1 MVTPPVWLP
10 VVLLLIL
17 LALPGR
23 PAQAGV
29 EVVIEGVSGELADQ
43 VRGHIG
49 EPASADPAV
58 VAAFRRRAPER
69 AERGLQAV
77 GYYDSQVQVRRER
90 IDEEQVRLTVL
101 VDPGEPVRLSRVHVL
116 ITGPAGTDPA
126 FAGIEQ
132 RLGLAEGD
140 VLHHGRYEAARRA
153 IQNLALD
160 RGYFDGRYVTRRVEV
175 DPEAREAEVI
185 LHYHSGIRY
194 RFGVVQFAEAPLA
207 EEFLQR
213 LVPFERGEPYT
224 AEQVAAFNRQLLD
237 SGYFSDVRVRPQR
250 DGTDEGEVPVD
261 VDLSTRARHE
271 ITTGVGYT
279 TDLGARIRLGWR
291 RPWVNQWGHSLAV
304 ESEIAQRRQNL
315 SGTYTVPLRDPLRT
329 QLEYQLG
336 VQAQDVADIDTEQIT
351 ASVQHRHRLESG
363 WQQVLS
369 LRAQRERYRIDDDRR
384 TTQLYIPGVSWSRV
398 RSRGGLDPRWGDRQL
413 LALEV
418 ADPDL
423 ASDIELRRVRAA
435 TRWVRTLGERHRFL
449 VRGEVGALATD
460 SFADVPPSLRFYAGG
475 DQSVRGYKYQTLGP
489 EEDGTVIGG
498 RYLAVGSVEYGYQLT
513 PNWRPAV
520 FLDSGNAYADW
531 DDLGSEAKTGAG
543 FGIRWSSPVGPV
555 RLDLASTVGEADD
568 SWRLHFS
575 MGSDL

>member
-1 MVTPPVWLP
+1 VRGALLP
-10 VVLLLIL
+10 LAL
-17 LALPGR
+17 LALVALLLGAR
-23 PAQAGV
+23 PAHAGV
-29 EVVIEGVSGELADQ
+29 EVAIEGISGELAEQ
-43 VRGHIG
+43 VRGHVG
-49 EPASADPAV
+49 APTSADPAA

-69 AERGLQAV
+69 AERGLQAL
-77 GYYDSQVQVRRER
+77 GYYDAKVEVRRQR
-90 IDEEQVRLTVL
+90 LDDDQVRLTV
-101 VDPGEPVRLSRVHVL
+101 VVEPGEPVLLSRVNVL

-126 FAGIEQ
+126 FAGIER
-132 RLGLAEGD
+132 RLGIAEGD
-140 VLHHGRYEAARRA
+140 ILHHGRYEAARRA

-160 RGYFDGRYVTRRVEV
+160 RGYFDGRFITRRVEV
-175 DPEAREAEVI
+175 DPEAREAEVM
-185 LHYHSGIRY
+185 LHYDSGVRY
-194 RFGVVQFAEAPLA
+194 RFGAVQFAESPLA

-237 SGYFSDVRVRPQR
+237 SGYFSDVRVRPRR
-250 DGTDEGEVPVD
+250 DATEEDQVPVD

-271 ITTGVGYT
+271 ITTGVGFT
-279 TDLGARIRLGWR
+279 TDLGGRVRLGWR

-315 SGTYTVPLRDPLRT
+315 TSTYTVPLREPLRT
-329 QLEYQLG
+329 QLEYQVG
-336 VQAQDVADIDTEQIT
+336 IQAQNVADIDTEQVT

-369 LRAQRERYRIDDDRR
+369 LRAYRERFRIDDDRR

-413 LALEV
+413 LSLEV
-418 ADPDL
+418 ADPEL

-435 TRWVRTLGERHRFL
+435 TRWVRTLADRHRFL

-489 EEDGTVIGG
+489 EENGTVIGG
-498 RYLAVGSVEYGYQLT
+498 RYLAVASAEYGYQLT

-520 FLDSGNAYADW
+520 FIDSGNAYADW